1 MKDEECKINSA
12 LCILNSSFNNG
23 GLCR

>member
-1 MKDEECKINSA
+1 MKNEECKINSA
-12 LCILNSSFNNG
+12 FCILNSSFNNG